1 MRFAAWLRFQ
11 LALAAVGAGTWY
23 LGSALDEPFVS
34 GLGVGI
40 MLAALAVRLVR
51 GREPG
56 DRGGDGA

>member
-1 MRFAAWLRFQ
+1 MKFAAWLRFQ

-23 LGSALDEPFVS
+23 VGSALDEPFVS

>member
-1 MRFAAWLRFQ
+1 MKFAAWLRFQ

>member
-1 MRFAAWLRFQ
+1 VSFASWLRFQ
-11 LALAAVGAGTWY
+11 LALAVVGAGTWY
-23 LGSALDEPFVS
+23 AGSAVEEPFVS

>member
-1 MRFAAWLRFQ
+1 VRFAAWLRFQ
-11 LALAAVGAGTWY
+11 LALAAFGAGTWY

>member
-1 MRFAAWLRFQ
+1 VRFAAWLRFQ

-51 GREPG
+51 VREPG